1 MVGFVSR
8 WGDLIIDGLAI
19 EFYSRRGD
27 LEGER
32 WRRSQNVMEV
42 FLKVTPWKQSEL
54 DGGVIISRS

>member
-8 WGDLIIDGLAI
+8 WGDLIIEGLAI
-19 EFYSRRGD
+19 EFDSRRGD

-42 FLKVTPWKQSEL
+42 FSK
-54 DGGVIISRS
+54 